1 MAPAMQV
8 VLIGVQFDG
17 YGRAGNQTSASQAL
31 RRAGFADAFA
41 GATDRGDVI
50 AHNQS
55 GARGPTSIINEPAMI
70 ATQASV
76 RHHVADALSRGCF
89 PVVFGGD
96 CTSLLGSVPAVR
108 DVTGYTGL
116 LHIDGHED
124 TTPLDVS
131 EDGEG
136 ANAEIGLLLGMVG
149 RSIDSPLVES
159 PPALTLDALALLG
172 QRDDAW
178 RRDLN
183 VSSLAHIGVWKR
195 DAHQV
200 ALDPSGAARGAALHV
215 AEQTKA
221 WWLHVDVDV
230 LDPAVFPAQGLPGVP
245 DEPGG
250 LTVEQLTVLVLTAVA
265 MPECAG
271 WSLAIYDPEQD
282 PGGSCAQIL
291 VDLARQV
298 SAILSRR

>member
-1 MAPAMQV
+1 MTPGMQV

-31 RRAGFADAFA
+31 RSAGFADAFT

-76 RHHVADALSRGCF
+76 RHRRRRRLVSRLLSRRLRRG
-89 PVVFGGD
+89 
-96 CTSLLGSVPAVR
+96 
-108 DVTGYTGL
+108 
-116 LHIDGHED
+116 LHIAARLRSRGSRRHGIHRPAAHRRSRRHHSARRLRRWRRGQRRDRSAARH
-124 TTPLDVS
+124 
-131 EDGEG
+131 
-136 ANAEIGLLLGMVG
+136 G
-149 RSIDSPLVES
+149 RPIHRQPTRRIA
-159 PPALTLDALALLG
+159 PALTLDALALLG

-271 WSLAIYDPEQD
+271 WSLAT
-282 PGGSCAQIL
+282 L
-291 VDLARQV
+291 
-298 SAILSRR
+298 